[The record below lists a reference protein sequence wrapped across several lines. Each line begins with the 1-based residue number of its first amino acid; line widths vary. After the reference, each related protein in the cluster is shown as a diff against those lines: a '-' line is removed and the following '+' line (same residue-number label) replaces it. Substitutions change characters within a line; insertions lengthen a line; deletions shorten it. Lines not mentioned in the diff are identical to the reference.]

1 MPAVLTLLGSR
12 TFTGS
17 FGAPRLI
24 NRPWRCST
32 WWTVACRSG
41 SGRAGRSSRPSPRE
55 PDAMVAAI
63 PLGLALG
70 VALGALGG
78 GGAVLAVP
86 LLV

>member
-1 MPAVLTLLGSR
+1 
-12 TFTGS
+12 
-17 FGAPRLI
+17 
-24 NRPWRCST
+24 
-32 WWTVACRSG
+32 
-41 SGRAGRSSRPSPRE
+41 
-55 PDAMVAAI
+55 MVAAI